1 MSAERRAA
9 DREKYAQSQLQS
21 MTSMSVALPCVT
33 THELRLTTSHI
44 AKCDRDDPLNK
55 GHDASN
61 LAWANTKLAIGNVD
75 SVSRQEFLIGTKVG
89 KRKTQGCFKTWSG
102 LLKRVNESLSLSVR
116 VCGWLAGW
124 REENRMMHVT
134 TT

>member
-75 SVSRQEFLIGTKVG
+75 SVSVPPEFLQSTKQFNQP
-89 KRKTQGCFKTWSG
+89 KLPHTWLG
-102 LLKRVNESLSLSVR
+102 QY
-116 VCGWLAGW
+116 
-124 REENRMMHVT
+124 
-134 TT
+134 